1 MENIS
6 PSCTSSTAASEAAA
20 SNRNDVREKW
30 SSMRA
35 DLIAV
40 ELAAAEDDCD
50 VRPSL
55 KKSCL
60 LSRPLAVA

>member
-1 MENIS
+1 MA
-6 PSCTSSTAASEAAA
+6 SSKIEVAASEAAA

-40 ELAAAEDDCD
+40 EAAAAAEDVSD

-60 LSRPLAVA
+60 LSRLAVA

>member
-1 MENIS
+1 MA
-6 PSCTSSTAASEAAA
+6 SSKIEVAASEAAE

-40 ELAAAEDDCD
+40 EAAAAEDGD

-60 LSRPLAVA
+60 LSRLAVA